1 MILVNFT
8 NKSEVLTKMLILIVI
23 IILIIKFLAY
33 KMIDNHTHDIEINRE
48 EVYNDKISENLKILH
63 LSDLHFNFDRE
74 YQQELLKIVN
84 NIDYDILVF
93 TGDYI
98 NKKQYMINLKQFLSK
113 IDNKENAFAVYG
125 NHDYEYNLDKLES
138 IFKENNI
145 NLLNNKGQVLKI
157 KNNNINIMGVETP
170 DLKKDDF
177 NKAAEGLNLNK
188 NINIMLSHTYHILN
202 RENIDDINLVLAGD
216 THGGQ
221 INIAFINNIIEN
233 KFELKYKSGKYILN
247 NLILLINRGIGTSIL
262 PFRINCK
269 PEVLLITLSND

>member
-177 NKAAEGLNLNK
+177 NRAAEGLNLNQ

>member
-84 NIDYDILVF
+84 NLEYDLIVF
-93 TGDYI
+93 TGDYV

-138 IFKENNI
+138 IFKENSI

-177 NKAAEGLNLNK
+177 NKATEGLNLNQ